1 MLSYLRDKLDGTQF
15 FSIAQLHQR
24 ALACESRFKETSKSA
39 ARTIHL
45 IERDSSDDE
54 SVDVYTAEFIWPTKA
69 KSSACS
75 SLQPVQ
81 KNRQEEIKFTFNVAK
96 CDKIF
101 DELLKN
107 GNIKLTHNIPPIDE
121 LKRRAYCKW
130 HNSFSHA
137 TNDCNVFRRQV
148 QSAINEGLLAF
159 QEMQVD
165 TQPFPVNTID
175 VACEKILVRPEMA
188 DKSKSKDIIID
199 DPRTSNISQKE
210 VARKALDNKTNK
222 SESAGGQT
230 QLMCRAQQPDL
241 SIADGTTST
250 CGQSGAHKDG
260 PTGSAR

>member
-1 MLSYLRDKLDGTQF
+1 VLKFINFRFTLFTPPLGDFQLSYLRDKLDGTQF

-24 ALACESRFKETSKSA
+24 ALACEGRFKETSKSA

-54 SVDVYTAEFIWPTKA
+54 SADVYTAEFIWPTKV

-81 KNRQEEIKFTFNVAK
+81 KNQQEEIKFTFNVAK

-107 GNIKLTHNIPPIDE
+107 GNIKLTHTIPPIDE

-137 TNDCNVFRRQV
+137 TNDCNVFRR
-148 QSAINEGLLAF
+148 
-159 QEMQVD
+159 
-165 TQPFPVNTID
+165 
-175 VACEKILVRPEMA
+175 
-188 DKSKSKDIIID
+188 
-199 DPRTSNISQKE
+199 
-210 VARKALDNKTNK
+210 
-222 SESAGGQT
+222 
-230 QLMCRAQQPDL
+230 
-241 SIADGTTST
+241 
-250 CGQSGAHKDG
+250 
-260 PTGSAR
+260 

>member
-1 MLSYLRDKLDGTQF
+1 
-15 FSIAQLHQR
+15 
-24 ALACESRFKETSKSA
+24 LACESRFKETSKSA

-45 IERDSSDDE
+45 IERDSSDE
-54 SVDVYTAEFIWPTKA
+54 SADVYTAEFIWPTKA

-81 KNRQEEIKFTFNVAK
+81 RNRQEEIKFTFNVAK

-107 GNIKLTHNIPPIDE
+107 GNIKLTHTIPPIDE

-148 QSAINEGLLAF
+148 QSAINEGRLAF

-175 VACEKILVRPEMA
+175 IECKKVLVRPEMD
-188 DKSKSKDIIID
+188 DKGKSKDIIIGN
-199 DPRTSNISQKE
+199 PRMSNISQKKI
-210 VARKALDNKTNK
+210 ARKAPDDKIQK
-222 SESAGGQT
+222 SGGT
-230 QLMCRAQQPDL
+230 GGPAQL
-241 SIADGTTST
+241 
-250 CGQSGAHKDG
+250 
-260 PTGSAR
+260 

>member
-1 MLSYLRDKLDGTQF
+1 LLSYLRDKLDGTQF
-15 FSIAQLHQR
+15 FSIAQLQQR
-24 ALACESRFKETSKSA
+24 ALACESRFKETPKSA
-39 ARTIHL
+39 THTIHL

-54 SVDVYTAEFIWPTKA
+54 SADVYTVIWPTKA
-69 KSSACS
+69 KSLACS

-81 KNRQEEIKFTFNVAK
+81 KNQQEEIKFTFNVAK

-107 GNIKLTHNIPPIDE
+107 GNIKLTHNIPTIDE

-137 TNDCNVFRRQV
+137 INDCNVFRRQV
-148 QSAINEGLLAF
+148 QSDINEGWLSF

-175 VACEKILVRPEMA
+175 VACEKVLVRPEMA
-188 DKSKSKDIIID
+188 DKGKSKDIIIGD
-199 DPRTSNISQKE
+199 LRTSNISQKE

-222 SESAGGQT
+222 SRGAGG
-230 QLMCRAQQPDL
+230 R
-241 SIADGTTST
+241 
-250 CGQSGAHKDG
+250 HN
-260 PTGSAR
+260 